1 MHKKRNNIITNALK
15 FLYYIAISL
24 VCIIAFMLLYYVI
37 SSQIHS
43 KNENYKPT
51 ISIYTIVS
59 PSMTPVINVYDVV
72 VNVKVSNPEKIKVGD
87 IITYVSTSTASEGM
101 TITHRV
107 VEVRKD
113 EDGKYEYLT
122 QGDNNSNPDSL
133 YVSFDK
139 VIGKEL
145 FIIPKLG
152 KVQFLIANKKTW
164 LLLLLI
170 PIFFFIIK
178 DLYKLIDLL
187 TLKNKVDTITAEEPK
202 PKIDRKKQLKLK
214 EEIIRS
220 HEFDIKE
227 EDYKNTIKPTMLTQK
242 IEILDTDELTSKI
255 KEYDKKIDELN
266 KAIKEYKPDKVEE
279 IIEEDD
285 FLIGKQKV
293 ISVQETKNKK
303 KINKNI
309 YKVDE
314 TKETKELSKREIT
327 LEELEGKKETPKK
340 DIKVK
345 EIINETHN
353 KPRLNLKAVNKVE
366 ENKKENKPAKL
377 NLNPNDIKVINRPG
391 RKRTRKRTKAIN
403 GQRKRLIEIRK
414 VK

>member
-187 TLKNKVDTITAEEPK
+187 TLKNKVDTITAEEPE

-279 IIEEDD
+279 IMEEDD

-303 KINKNI
+303 RINKNI

-314 TKETKELSKREIT
+314 TTETKELSKRKIT

-377 NLNPNDIKVINRPG
+377 NLNPKDIKVINRPG

>member
-187 TLKNKVDTITAEEPK
+187 TLKNKVDTITAEEPE

-279 IIEEDD
+279 IMEEDD

-303 KINKNI
+303 RINKNI

-314 TKETKELSKREIT
+314 TNETKELSKRKIT

>member
-187 TLKNKVDTITAEEPK
+187 TLKNKVTEITQQDERD
-202 PKIDRKKQLKLK
+202 KIDYVKQRELKKQLLEAHKDEI
-214 EEIIRS
+214 EEI
-220 HEFDIKE
+220 
-227 EDYKNTIKPTMLTQK
+227 DYNKTIKPK
-242 IEILDTDELTSKI
+242 EYSNIEVLDTDELTSKI
-255 KEYDKKIDELN
+255 KEYDLKIEQLN
-266 KAIKEYKPDKVEE
+266 KVLDNYQSQVEPPKQIVKEDNYLKGRLRVVSTID
-279 IIEEDD
+279 
-285 FLIGKQKV
+285 
-293 ISVQETKNKK
+293 TKNKK
-303 KINKNI
+303 DANKEVYKVKKQLETKPKEIKQQITNIESPKSKETTTKKKLILNPKKVPRVIKNKNNR
-309 YKVDE
+309 
-314 TKETKELSKREIT
+314 KR
-327 LEELEGKKETPKK
+327 
-340 DIKVK
+340 
-345 EIINETHN
+345 N
-353 KPRLNLKAVNKVE
+353 
-366 ENKKENKPAKL
+366 L
-377 NLNPNDIKVINRPG
+377 NLNPNNIKEINRPG
-391 RKRTRKRTKAIN
+391 RQRTKKIVHNNAVRSE
-403 GQRKRLIEIRK
+403 RKRLIEIKKIRSSK
-414 VK
+414 